1 MLNLLDK
8 ILGISKDISKCM
20 LEGKWQEVE
29 LLQDK
34 QQRLLDS
41 LSTTATPSLS
51 EAQKK
56 ASELTIQIQK
66 LTEEQIQ
73 LSTANK
79 QKLYSDIKN
88 TNKSKKMNKAY
99 GFQAK

>member
-8 ILGISKDISKCM
+8 ILGISQEISKCM

-29 LLQDK
+29 ILQDK

-41 LSTTATPSLS
+41 LSTTATPKLS

-56 ASELTIQIQK
+56 ASELTTQIQK
-66 LTEEQIQ
+66 LTAEQIQ
-73 LSTANK
+73 LSNANK
-79 QKLYSDIKN
+79 QKLYSEIKN
-88 TNKSKKMNKAY
+88 SNKSKKMNKAY
-99 GFQAK
+99 GLQTK